1 METVPGRDLARL
13 REDLPPDCLETGN
26 QRLEDR
32 LEMPSAQYARTI
44 FLGILCL
51 IAVLACLYV
60 AQDIVVPVVL
70 ALVLKLLLQPLV
82 SLLERL
88 HVPRPA
94 GALIALASRVA
105 FSLRRPWDAA
115 I

>member
-1 METVPGRDLARL
+1 MPLAR
-13 REDLPPDCLETGN
+13 D
-26 QRLEDR
+26 
-32 LEMPSAQYARTI
+32 AQTI
-44 FLGILCL
+44 FQGILCA

-94 GALIALASRVA
+94 GALIALAVLLSV
-105 FSLRRPWDAA
+105 FVGLGTLLSSPAA
-115 I
+115 QWVS

>member
-1 METVPGRDLARL
+1 MPRNRQSRIRGSSGDAAGAGRAD
-13 REDLPPDCLETGN
+13 D
-26 QRLEDR
+26 
-32 LEMPSAQYARTI
+32 

-88 HVPRPA
+88 HLPRAA
-94 GALIALASRVA
+94 GALIALAVLLLA
-105 FSLRRPWDAA
+105 
-115 I
+115 